1 MDQIGATTTTP
12 STTTQSAQ
20 AAILKRKKAANKA
33 AKQARKRAAAAAR
46 KRAAGAVKKAAETLP
61 GKKAFAM
68 RLSPPAVYAH
78 DHASGLSACTWNSK
92 EMMKDCTKKDF
103 FVFKGDVN
111 GKYEDPSYSADE
123 YGNDTYWRTFSA
135 ESEEEKWNDHCVAYA
150 KTGGRTC
157 KQWCKD
163 VQNMECTRGMDD
175 AQHQTRQLS
184 QWLMKK
190 GYKMD
195 SRYGGCT
202 LLPSGHSRK
211 VETDNGCNQGWGTQ
225 ICACK

>member
-1 MDQIGATTTTP
+1 
-12 STTTQSAQ
+12 
-20 AAILKRKKAANKA
+20 
-33 AKQARKRAAAAAR
+33 
-46 KRAAGAVKKAAETLP
+46 
-61 GKKAFAM
+61 M
-68 RLSPPAVYAH
+68 RLSPPDTYAH
-78 DHASGLSACTWNSK
+78 DHASGLSACTWNSQ

-103 FVFKGDVN
+103 FVFKGIVN
-111 GKYEDPSYSADE
+111 GKYENPSYSAGV

-150 KTGGRTC
+150 KTKGRTC

-175 AQHQTRQLS
+175 AHHQTRQLS
-184 QWLMKK
+184 KWLITE